1 MSTYT
6 QDQLTQ
12 MARHV
17 LVQLEA
23 KDARATQL
31 ITAMCVRLRVGTGQ
45 VLRFLKWHANAP
57 HPLDQANEF
66 EQQFRQFF
74 KDL

>member
-1 MSTYT
+1 
-6 QDQLTQ
+6 

-17 LVQLEA
+17 LTAQES
-23 KDARATQL
+23 KDPRFLQFMQ
-31 ITAMCVRLRVGTGQ
+31 AMCTRLRCGPGR
-45 VLRFLKWHANAP
+45 VLRFLAWHANAP

-66 EQQFRQFF
+66 EQRFRQFF